1 MQQQNKVRVERKLV
15 LFLIH
20 TPFGISFFDKI
31 AKTRAA
37 RVYSEFSTYLMPLI
51 TALAIILFF
60 IGLTSMLSNS
70 AAREGVREIG
80 PQANLLIPGLN
91 PLLPWTYG
99 WIALVITIV
108 IHEAGHGIVARV
120 YNAKVESTGLVLFLI
135 FPIGA
140 FVNIQREELEKT
152 PLKHKSSI
160 LTAGP
165 LNNMILA
172 VASLITLYFVVSTLN
187 PLPGFDESPSVMV
200 GEVRPGSLAEQLGIS
215 QRSTIQ
221 SIDGQKITELS
232 HVGKILQSSKG
243 DSIEVI
249 WKDSRGN
256 INTKSGIN
264 ENGLLGVTIIGMG
277 SPSEALDNYKRAFLD
292 PRGYLLLLTPP
303 TLEGPFPA
311 PYSESLASKYESGV
325 FGSSFPA
332 ISNMLF
338 WLWFI
343 NFNVGIFNA
352 LPIGPFDG
360 GQLYGSLIE
369 NKLKSKGRR
378 INPSTVNSAITF
390 IFIVIVIMLIAGP
403 YLLR

>member
-1 MQQQNKVRVERKLV
+1 VERKFV

-20 TPFGISFFDKI
+20 TPFGLSFFDKI

-37 RVYSEFSTYLMPLI
+37 RIYSEFSTFLMPLI
-51 TALAIILFF
+51 TVLAIVLFF

-70 AAREGVREIG
+70 AAREGVRDIG

-99 WIALVITIV
+99 WIALVVTIV

-152 PLKHKSSI
+152 SLKHKCSI

-172 VASLITLYFVVSTLN
+172 AVSLIALYFVVSTLS
-187 PLPGFDESPSVMV
+187 PLPGLDESPRVLV
-200 GEVRPGSLAEQLGIS
+200 GEVRHGSLAEQLGIT
-215 QRSTIQ
+215 QRSIIQ
-221 SIDGQKITELS
+221 SIDGQEIKNLND
-232 HVGKILQSSKG
+232 VGEVLRASEG
-243 DSIEVI
+243 DEIEVI
-249 WKDSRGN
+249 WKDARGN
-256 INTKSGIN
+256 VVTESGRN
-264 ENGLLGVTIIGMG
+264 ENGLLGVTIIGIG
-277 SPSEALDNYKRAFLD
+277 SPSDALNNYKRAFLD

-303 TLEGPFPA
+303 TLQGPFPA
-311 PYSESLASKYESGV
+311 PYSDSMASKYESDSL
-325 FGSSFPA
+325 GSYFPV
-332 ISNMLF
+332 ISNLLF

-369 NKLKSKGRR
+369 NKLRSMGKKL
-378 INPSTVNSAITF
+378 NPSTVNSAITL
-390 IFIVIVIMLIAGP
+390 IFIAIVIMLIAGP

>member
-1 MQQQNKVRVERKLV
+1 VERKFV

-20 TPFGISFFDKI
+20 TPFGLNFFDRI
-31 AKTRAA
+31 ARTKAA

-51 TALAIILFF
+51 TVLAIALFF

-70 AAREGVREIG
+70 AAREGVRDIG

-99 WIALVITIV
+99 WIALVVTIV

-152 PLKHKSSI
+152 PLRRKCSI

-172 VASLITLYFVVSTLN
+172 VASLIALYFVVSSLS
-187 PLPGFDESPSVMV
+187 PLPGSDENSSVMV
-200 GEVRPGSLAEQLGIS
+200 GEVRSGSLAEELGIT
-215 QRSTIQ
+215 QGSTIQ
-221 SIDGQKITELS
+221 SIDGKEIISLS
-232 HVGKILQSSKG
+232 DVGQVLRSSEG
-243 DSIEVI
+243 ETINVI
-249 WKDSRGN
+249 WANAEGN
-256 INTKSGIN
+256 VFNKSGQN
-264 ENGLLGVTIIGMG
+264 VNGLLGVTINGTV
-277 SPSEALDNYKRAFLD
+277 SPSDALDSYKGAFHD
-292 PRGYLLLLTPP
+292 PRGYIRLLIPP
-303 TLEGPFPA
+303 TLEGIPV
-311 PYSESLASKYESGV
+311 PYSDSMAPKYESDL
-325 FGSSFPA
+325 FGPYFPV
-332 ISNMLF
+332 ISNLLF

-343 NFNVGIFNA
+343 NFNVGLFNA

-369 NKLKSKGRR
+369 NKLRSMGSKL
-378 INPSTVNSAITF
+378 NPSTVNSAITF
-390 IFIVIVIMLIAGP
+390 IFIIIVIMLIAGP

>member
-1 MQQQNKVRVERKLV
+1 VERKFV

-20 TPFGISFFDKI
+20 TPFGLNFFDRI
-31 AKTRAA
+31 ARTKAA

-51 TALAIILFF
+51 TVLAIALFF

-70 AAREGVREIG
+70 AAREGVRDIG

-99 WIALVITIV
+99 WIALVVTIV

-152 PLKHKSSI
+152 PLRRKCSI

-172 VASLITLYFVVSTLN
+172 VASLIALYFVVSSLS
-187 PLPGFDESPSVMV
+187 PLPGSDENPSVMV
-200 GEVRPGSLAEQLGIS
+200 GEVRSGSLAEELGIT
-215 QRSTIQ
+215 QGSTIQ
-221 SIDGQKITELS
+221 SIDGKEIVSLS
-232 HVGKILQSSKG
+232 DVGQVLRSSEG
-243 DSIEVI
+243 ETINVI
-249 WKDSRGN
+249 WTNAEGN
-256 INTKSGIN
+256 VFNKSGQN
-264 ENGLLGVTIIGMG
+264 VNGLLGVTINGTI
-277 SPSEALDNYKRAFLD
+277 SPSDALASYKGAFHD
-292 PRGYLLLLTPP
+292 PRGYIRLLIPP
-303 TLEGPFPA
+303 TLEGIPV
-311 PYSESLASKYESGV
+311 PYSDSMASKYESDL
-325 FGSSFPA
+325 FGPYFPV
-332 ISNMLF
+332 ISNLLF

-343 NFNVGIFNA
+343 NFNVGLFNA

-360 GQLYGSLIE
+360 GQLYGSIIE
-369 NKLKSKGRR
+369 NKLRSMGSKL
-378 INPSTVNSAITF
+378 NPSTVNSAITF
-390 IFIVIVIMLIAGP
+390 IFIIIVIMLIAGP

>member
-1 MQQQNKVRVERKLV
+1 MERKLV

-20 TPFGISFFDKI
+20 TPFGLSFFDKL

-37 RVYSEFSTYLMPLI
+37 QIYSEFSTFLMPLI
-51 TALAIILFF
+51 TVLAIVLFF

-70 AAREGVREIG
+70 AAREGVRDIG

-99 WIALVITIV
+99 WIALVVTIV

-135 FPIGA
+135 FPVGA

-152 PLKHKSSI
+152 SLRHKCSI

-172 VASLITLYFVVSTLN
+172 AVSLIALYFVVSTLS
-187 PLPGFDESPSVMV
+187 PLPGLDESPRVLV
-200 GEVRPGSLAEQLGIS
+200 GEVRHGSLAEQLGIT
-215 QRSTIQ
+215 QRSIIQ
-221 SIDGQKITELS
+221 SIDGQEIKHLTD
-232 HVGKILQSSKG
+232 VGKVLRASEG
-243 DSIEVI
+243 ADIEVI
-249 WKDSRGN
+249 WKDARGN
-256 INTKSGIN
+256 LLTESGRN
-264 ENGLLGVTIIGMG
+264 ENGLLGVTIIGIG
-277 SPSEALDNYKRAFLD
+277 SPSDALNNYKRAFLD

-303 TLEGPFPA
+303 TLQGPFPA
-311 PYSESLASKYESGV
+311 PYSDSMASKYESDL
-325 FGSSFPA
+325 FGSFFPV
-332 ISNMLF
+332 ISNLLF

-369 NKLKSKGRR
+369 NKLRSMGKKL
-378 INPSTVNSAITF
+378 NPSTVNSAITL
-390 IFIVIVIMLIAGP
+390 IFVAIVIMLIAGP

>member
-1 MQQQNKVRVERKLV
+1 VQQQNKVRVERKLV

-37 RVYSEFSTYLMPLI
+37 RIYSKFSTYLMPLI
-51 TALAIILFF
+51 TALAVFLFVVAA
-60 IGLTSMLSNS
+60 ISMFSNS

-99 WIALVITIV
+99 WIALVVTIV

-152 PLKHKSSI
+152 PLKHKCSI

-172 VASLITLYFVVSTLN
+172 AASLIALYYVMSTLS
-187 PLPGFDESPSVMV
+187 PLPGFDEEPSVIV
-200 GEVRPGSLAEQLGIS
+200 ADVRPGSLAEQIGITQGS
-215 QRSTIQ
+215 KIQ
-221 SIDGQKITELS
+221 SIDGQKIENLNDVGEVLRSTE
-232 HVGKILQSSKG
+232 GKK
-243 DSIEVI
+243 IEVI
-249 WKDSRGN
+249 WEDDNGDVFAKPGQ
-256 INTKSGIN
+256 N
-264 ENGLLGVTIIGMG
+264 ENSLLGVSIRMET
-277 SPSEALDNYKRAFLD
+277 SPSAVLEGYKGAFLD
-292 PRGYLLLLTPP
+292 PRVYLSLLTPP
-303 TLEGPFPA
+303 TLNIIPV
-311 PYSESLASKYESGV
+311 PYSDTMASKYESEI
-325 FGSSFPA
+325 FGSYFPV

-360 GQLYGSLIE
+360 GQLYASLIE
-369 NKLKSKGRR
+369 NKLKSTRR
-378 INPSTVNSAITF
+378 QINAAAVSNTITF
-390 IFIVIVIMLIAGP
+390 IFIAIVLLLIAGP

>member
-1 MQQQNKVRVERKLV
+1 MERKFV

-20 TPFGISFFDKI
+20 TPFGLNFFDRI
-31 AKTRAA
+31 ARTKAA

-51 TALAIILFF
+51 TVLAIALFF

-70 AAREGVREIG
+70 AAREGVRDIG

-99 WIALVITIV
+99 WIALVVTIV

-120 YNAKVESTGLVLFLI
+120 YDAKVESTGLVLFLI

-152 PLKHKSSI
+152 PLRRKCSI

-172 VASLITLYFVVSTLN
+172 VASLIALYFVVSSLS
-187 PLPGFDESPSVMV
+187 PLPGSDENSSVMV
-200 GEVRPGSLAEQLGIS
+200 GEVRSGSLAEELGIT
-215 QRSTIQ
+215 QGSTIQ
-221 SIDGQKITELS
+221 SIDGKEIISLS
-232 HVGKILQSSKG
+232 DVGQVLRSSEG
-243 DSIEVI
+243 ETINVI
-249 WKDSRGN
+249 WTNAEGN
-256 INTKSGIN
+256 VFNKSGQN
-264 ENGLLGVTIIGMG
+264 VNGLLGVTINGTI
-277 SPSEALDNYKRAFLD
+277 SPSDALDSYKGAFHD
-292 PRGYLLLLTPP
+292 PRGYIRLLIPP
-303 TLEGPFPA
+303 TLEGIPV
-311 PYSESLASKYESGV
+311 PYSDSMAPKYESDL
-325 FGSSFPA
+325 FGPYFPV
-332 ISNMLF
+332 ISNLLF

-343 NFNVGIFNA
+343 NFNVGLFNA

-369 NKLKSKGRR
+369 NKLRSMGSKL
-378 INPSTVNSAITF
+378 NPSTVNSAISFVF
-390 IFIVIVIMLIAGP
+390 IIIVIMLIAGP

>member
-1 MQQQNKVRVERKLV
+1 LQQSKVRVERKFV

-20 TPFGISFFDKI
+20 TPFGLNFFDKI
-31 AKTRAA
+31 ARTKAA
-37 RVYSEFSTYLMPLI
+37 RIYSEFSTYLMPLI
-51 TALAIILFF
+51 TVLAIALFF
-60 IGLTSMLSNS
+60 IALTSMLSNP
-70 AAREGVREIG
+70 AAREGVRDIG

-99 WIALVITIV
+99 WIALVVTIV

-152 PLKHKSSI
+152 PLRRKCSI

-172 VASLITLYFVVSTLN
+172 VASLIALFFVVSNLS
-187 PLPGFDESPSVMV
+187 PLPGLDETSSVMV
-200 GEVRPGSLAEQLGIS
+200 GEVRSGSLAEQMGIT

-221 SIDGQKITELS
+221 SIDGKEIISLND
-232 HVGKILQSSKG
+232 VGEVLRSSKG
-243 DSIEVI
+243 ETIDVI
-249 WKDSRGN
+249 WKDDKGN
-256 INTKSGIN
+256 VFTKSGRN
-264 ENGLLGVTIIGMG
+264 ENGLLGVSINGTI
-277 SPSEALDNYKRAFLD
+277 SPSDALDNYKGAFLD
-292 PRGYLLLLTPP
+292 PRGYIQLLIPP
-303 TLEGPFPA
+303 TLEGIPV
-311 PYSESLASKYESGV
+311 PYSDSMASKYESEL
-325 FGSSFPA
+325 FGPYFPV
-332 ISNMLF
+332 ISNLLF

-343 NFNVGIFNA
+343 NFNVGLFNA

-369 NKLKSKGRR
+369 NKLKSMGSKL
-378 INPSTVNSAITF
+378 NPSTVNSAITF
-390 IFIVIVIMLIAGP
+390 IFIVIVFMLIAGP
-403 YLLR
+403 YLL

>member
-1 MQQQNKVRVERKLV
+1 MERKLV

-20 TPFGISFFDKI
+20 TPYGISFFDKI

-37 RVYSEFSTYLMPLI
+37 RIYSEFSTYLMPLI
-51 TALAIILFF
+51 TALAVFLFVVAA
-60 IGLTSMLSNS
+60 IGMFSNS
-70 AAREGVREIG
+70 AAREGVRDIG

-99 WIALVITIV
+99 WIALVVTIV

-152 PLKHKSSI
+152 PLKHKCSI

-172 VASLITLYFVVSTLN
+172 AASLIALYYVMSTLS
-187 PLPGFDESPSVMV
+187 PLPGFDEEPSVV
-200 GEVRPGSLAEQLGIS
+200 VADIRPGSLAEQLGITQGS
-215 QRSTIQ
+215 KIQ
-221 SIDGQKITELS
+221 SIDGQKIENLND
-232 HVGKILQSSKG
+232 VGKVLRSTEGK
-243 DSIEVI
+243 DIEVI
-249 WKDSRGN
+249 WEDDKGDVFA
-256 INTKSGIN
+256 KSGQN
-264 ENGLLGVTIIGMG
+264 ENSLLGVSIRMEA
-277 SPSEALDNYKRAFLD
+277 SPSVVLEGYKGAFLD
-292 PRGYLLLLTPP
+292 PRGYLSLLIPP
-303 TLEGPFPA
+303 TLAPV
-311 PYSESLASKYESGV
+311 PYSDTMASKYESNI
-325 FGSSFPA
+325 FGSYFPV

-360 GQLYGSLIE
+360 GQLYASLIE
-369 NKLKSKGRR
+369 NKLKSRKQ
-378 INPSTVNSAITF
+378 INAAAVSNTITF
-390 IFIVIVIMLIAGP
+390 IFIAMVLLLIAGP

>member
-1 MQQQNKVRVERKLV
+1 MERKLV

-20 TPFGISFFDKI
+20 TPFGLSFFDKI

-37 RVYSEFSTYLMPLI
+37 RIYSEFSTFLMPLI
-51 TALAIILFF
+51 TGLAIVLFF
-60 IGLTSMLSNS
+60 IGLTGMLSSS
-70 AAREGVREIG
+70 AAREGVRDIG

-99 WIALVITIV
+99 WIALVVTIV

-152 PLKHKSSI
+152 PLRHKCSI

-172 VASLITLYFVVSTLN
+172 AVSLIALYFVVSTLS
-187 PLPGFDESPSVMV
+187 PLAGLDESPRVLV
-200 GEVRPGSLAEQLGIS
+200 GEVRPGSLAEQLGIT
-215 QRSTIQ
+215 QRSIIK
-221 SIDGQKITELS
+221 SIDGQEIKNLND
-232 HVGKILQSSKG
+232 VGEVLRASEGEDIK
-243 DSIEVI
+243 VI
-249 WKDSRGN
+249 WKDARGN
-256 INTKSGIN
+256 NLTKSGRN
-264 ENGLLGVTIIGMG
+264 ENGLLGVTIMGMG
-277 SPSEALDNYKRAFLD
+277 SPSDALNNYKRAFLD

-311 PYSESLASKYESGV
+311 PYSDSMASKYESDL
-325 FGSSFPA
+325 FGSYFPV
-332 ISNMLF
+332 ISNLLF

-369 NKLKSKGRR
+369 KKLRLMGKKL
-378 INPSTVNSAITF
+378 NPSTVNSAITF
-390 IFIVIVIMLIAGP
+390 IFIAIVIMLIAGP

>member
-1 MQQQNKVRVERKLV
+1 MERKFV

-20 TPFGISFFDKI
+20 TPFGLNFFDRI
-31 AKTRAA
+31 ARTKAA

-51 TALAIILFF
+51 TVLAIALFF

-70 AAREGVREIG
+70 AAREGVRDIG

-99 WIALVITIV
+99 WIALVVTIV

-152 PLKHKSSI
+152 PLRRKCSI

-172 VASLITLYFVVSTLN
+172 VASLIALYFVVSSLS
-187 PLPGFDESPSVMV
+187 PLPGSDENSSVMV
-200 GEVRPGSLAEQLGIS
+200 GEVRSGSLAEELGIT
-215 QRSTIQ
+215 QGSTIQ
-221 SIDGQKITELS
+221 SIDGKEIISLS
-232 HVGKILQSSKG
+232 DVGQVLRSSEG
-243 DSIEVI
+243 ETINVI
-249 WKDSRGN
+249 WTNAEGN
-256 INTKSGIN
+256 VFNKSGQN
-264 ENGLLGVTIIGMG
+264 VNGLLGVTINGTV
-277 SPSEALDNYKRAFLD
+277 SPSDALDSYKGAFHD
-292 PRGYLLLLTPP
+292 PRGYIRLLIPP
-303 TLEGPFPA
+303 TLEGIPV
-311 PYSESLASKYESGV
+311 PYSDSMAPKYESDL
-325 FGSSFPA
+325 FGPYFPV
-332 ISNMLF
+332 ISNLLF

-343 NFNVGIFNA
+343 NFNVGLFNA

-369 NKLKSKGRR
+369 NKLRSMGSKL
-378 INPSTVNSAITF
+378 NPSTVNSAITF
-390 IFIVIVIMLIAGP
+390 IFIIIVIMLIAGP

>member
-1 MQQQNKVRVERKLV
+1 MERKFV

-20 TPFGISFFDKI
+20 TPFGLSFFDKI

-37 RVYSEFSTYLMPLI
+37 RIYSEFSTFLMPLI
-51 TALAIILFF
+51 TVLAIVLFF

-70 AAREGVREIG
+70 AAREGVRDIG

-152 PLKHKSSI
+152 SLRHKCSI

-172 VASLITLYFVVSTLN
+172 AASLIALYFVVSTLN
-187 PLPGFDESPSVMV
+187 PLPGLDESPRVLV
-200 GEVRPGSLAEQLGIS
+200 GEVRHGSLAEQLGIT
-215 QRSTIQ
+215 QRSIIQ
-221 SIDGQKITELS
+221 SIDGQEIKKLND
-232 HVGKILQSSKG
+232 VGEVLRASEG
-243 DSIEVI
+243 DDIEVI
-249 WKDSRGN
+249 WKDARGN
-256 INTKSGIN
+256 VLTESGRN

-277 SPSEALDNYKRAFLD
+277 SPSDALNNYKRAFLD

-303 TLEGPFPA
+303 TLQGPFPA
-311 PYSESLASKYESGV
+311 PYSDSMASKYGSNL
-325 FGSSFPA
+325 FGSYFPV
-332 ISNMLF
+332 ISNLLF

-369 NKLKSKGRR
+369 NKLRSMGKKL
-378 INPSTVNSAITF
+378 NPSTVNSAITL
-390 IFIVIVIMLIAGP
+390 IFIAIVIMLIAGP

>member
-1 MQQQNKVRVERKLV
+1 MERKLV

-20 TPFGISFFDKI
+20 TPYGISFFDKI

-37 RVYSEFSTYLMPLI
+37 RIYSKSSTYLMPLI
-51 TALAIILFF
+51 TALAVFLFVVAA
-60 IGLTSMLSNS
+60 IGMFSNS
-70 AAREGVREIG
+70 AAREGVRDIG

-99 WIALVITIV
+99 WIALVVTIV

-152 PLKHKSSI
+152 PLKHKCSI

-172 VASLITLYFVVSTLN
+172 AASLIALYYVMSTLS
-187 PLPGFDESPSVMV
+187 PLPGFDEEPSVIV
-200 GEVRPGSLAEQLGIS
+200 ADIRPGSLAEQLGITQGS
-215 QRSTIQ
+215 KIQ
-221 SIDGQKITELS
+221 SIDGQKIENLNDVGEVLRSTE
-232 HVGKILQSSKG
+232 GK
-243 DSIEVI
+243 DIEVI
-249 WKDSRGN
+249 WEDDKGD
-256 INTKSGIN
+256 ILAKSGQN
-264 ENGLLGVTIIGMG
+264 ENSLLGVSIRMEA
-277 SPSEALDNYKRAFLD
+277 SPSDVLEGYKRAFLD
-292 PRGYLLLLTPP
+292 PRVYLFLLTPP
-303 TLEGPFPA
+303 TLDGPIPV
-311 PYSESLASKYESGV
+311 PYSDTMASKYESNI
-325 FGSSFPA
+325 FGSYFPV

-360 GQLYGSLIE
+360 GQLYASLIE
-369 NKLKSKGRR
+369 NKLKSRKQ
-378 INPSTVNSAITF
+378 INAAAVSNTITF
-390 IFIVIVIMLIAGP
+390 IFIAIVLLLIAGP

>member
-1 MQQQNKVRVERKLV
+1 MERKFV

-20 TPFGISFFDKI
+20 TPFGLNFFDRI
-31 AKTRAA
+31 ARTKAA

-51 TALAIILFF
+51 TVLAIALFF

-70 AAREGVREIG
+70 AAREGVRDIG

-99 WIALVITIV
+99 WIALVVTIV

-152 PLKHKSSI
+152 PLRRKCSI

-172 VASLITLYFVVSTLN
+172 VASLIALYFVVSSLS
-187 PLPGFDESPSVMV
+187 PLPGSDENPSVMV
-200 GEVRPGSLAEQLGIS
+200 GEVRSGSLAEELGIT
-215 QRSTIQ
+215 QGSTIQ
-221 SIDGQKITELS
+221 SIDGKEIVSLS
-232 HVGKILQSSKG
+232 DVGQVLRSSEG
-243 DSIEVI
+243 ETINVI
-249 WKDSRGN
+249 WTNVEGN
-256 INTKSGIN
+256 VFNKSGQN
-264 ENGLLGVTIIGMG
+264 VNGLLGVTINGTI
-277 SPSEALDNYKRAFLD
+277 SPSDALDSYKGAFHD
-292 PRGYLLLLTPP
+292 PRGYIRLLIPP
-303 TLEGPFPA
+303 TLEGIPV
-311 PYSESLASKYESGV
+311 PYSDSMAPKYESDL
-325 FGSSFPA
+325 FGPYFPV
-332 ISNMLF
+332 ISNLLF

-343 NFNVGIFNA
+343 NFNVGLFNA

-369 NKLKSKGRR
+369 NKLRSMGSKL
-378 INPSTVNSAITF
+378 NPSTVNSAITF
-390 IFIVIVIMLIAGP
+390 IFIIIVIMLIAGP

>member
-1 MQQQNKVRVERKLV
+1 VERKFV

-20 TPFGISFFDKI
+20 TPFGLSFFDKI

-37 RVYSEFSTYLMPLI
+37 RIYSEFSTFLMPLI
-51 TALAIILFF
+51 TVLAIVLFF

-70 AAREGVREIG
+70 AAREGVRDIG

-99 WIALVITIV
+99 WIALVVTIV

-152 PLKHKSSI
+152 SLRHKCSI

-172 VASLITLYFVVSTLN
+172 AVSLIALYFVVSTLS
-187 PLPGFDESPSVMV
+187 PLPGLDESPRVLV
-200 GEVRPGSLAEQLGIS
+200 GEVRHGSLAEQLGIT
-215 QRSTIQ
+215 QRSIIQ
-221 SIDGQKITELS
+221 SIDGQEIKNLND
-232 HVGKILQSSKG
+232 VGEVLRASEG
-243 DSIEVI
+243 DDIEVI
-249 WKDSRGN
+249 WKDARGN
-256 INTKSGIN
+256 VLTESGRN
-264 ENGLLGVTIIGMG
+264 ENGLLGVTIIGIG
-277 SPSEALDNYKRAFLD
+277 FPSDALNNYKRAFLD

-303 TLEGPFPA
+303 TLQGPFPA
-311 PYSESLASKYESGV
+311 PYSDSMASKYESDL
-325 FGSSFPA
+325 FGSYFPV
-332 ISNMLF
+332 ISNLLF

-369 NKLKSKGRR
+369 NKLRSMGKKL
-378 INPSTVNSAITF
+378 NPSTVNSAITL
-390 IFIVIVIMLIAGP
+390 IFIAIVIMLIAGP

>member
-1 MQQQNKVRVERKLV
+1 VERKFV

-20 TPFGISFFDKI
+20 TPFGLSFFDKI

-37 RVYSEFSTYLMPLI
+37 RIYSEFSTFLMPLI
-51 TALAIILFF
+51 TALAIVLFF
-60 IGLTSMLSNS
+60 IGLSSMISNS
-70 AAREGVREIG
+70 AAREGVRDIG

-99 WIALVITIV
+99 WIALIVTII

-120 YNAKVESTGLVLFLI
+120 YNAHVESTGLVLFLI

-152 PLKHKSSI
+152 SLRHKCSI

-172 VASLITLYFVVSTLN
+172 AASLIALYFVVSTLT

-200 GEVRPGSLAEQLGIS
+200 GEVRSGSLAEQLGIT
-215 QRSTIQ
+215 QRSIIQ
-221 SIDGQKITELS
+221 SIDGQEIMNLND
-232 HVGKILQSSKG
+232 VGETLRSSEGK
-243 DSIEVI
+243 DIQII
-249 WKDSRGN
+249 WKDGKGN
-256 INTKSGIN
+256 VLTKYGRN
-264 ENGLLGVTIIGMG
+264 EDGLLGVTIIVVG
-277 SPSEALDNYKRAFLD
+277 SPSDALDNYKRAFLD
-292 PRGYLLLLTPP
+292 PRYYISLLTPP
-303 TLEGPFPA
+303 TLAPV
-311 PYSESLASKYESGV
+311 PYSDTMAPKYESAL
-325 FGSSFPA
+325 FGSYFPV

-369 NKLKSKGRR
+369 NKLKSTRR
-378 INPSTVNSAITF
+378 KINPAAVNMAITL
-390 IFIVIVIMLIAGP
+390 IFIAVVLMLIAGP
-403 YLLR
+403 YLETLIT

>member
-1 MQQQNKVRVERKLV
+1 VERKFV

-20 TPFGISFFDKI
+20 TPFGLNFFDRI
-31 AKTRAA
+31 ARTKAA

-51 TALAIILFF
+51 TVLAIALFF

-70 AAREGVREIG
+70 AAREGVRDIG

-99 WIALVITIV
+99 WIALVVTIV

-152 PLKHKSSI
+152 PLRRKCSI

-172 VASLITLYFVVSTLN
+172 VASLIALYFVVSSLS
-187 PLPGFDESPSVMV
+187 PLPGSDENSSVMV
-200 GEVRPGSLAEQLGIS
+200 GDVRSGSLAEELGIT
-215 QRSTIQ
+215 QGSTIQ
-221 SIDGQKITELS
+221 SIDGKEIISLS
-232 HVGKILQSSKG
+232 DVGQVLRSSEG
-243 DSIEVI
+243 ETINVVWTNAE
-249 WKDSRGN
+249 GN
-256 INTKSGIN
+256 VFNKSGQN
-264 ENGLLGVTIIGMG
+264 VNGLLGVTINGTI
-277 SPSEALDNYKRAFLD
+277 SPSDALDSYKGAFHD
-292 PRGYLLLLTPP
+292 PRGYIRLLIPP
-303 TLEGPFPA
+303 TLEGIPV
-311 PYSESLASKYESGV
+311 PYSDSMAPKYESDL
-325 FGSSFPA
+325 FGPYFPV
-332 ISNMLF
+332 ISNLLF

-343 NFNVGIFNA
+343 NFNVGLFNA

-369 NKLKSKGRR
+369 NKLRSMGSKL
-378 INPSTVNSAITF
+378 NPSTVNSAITY
-390 IFIVIVIMLIAGP
+390 IFVIIVVMLIAGP

>member
-1 MQQQNKVRVERKLV
+1 LQEQGKVRVERKFV

-20 TPFGISFFDKI
+20 TPFGLNFFDRI
-31 AKTRAA
+31 ARTKAA

-51 TALAIILFF
+51 TVLAIALFF

-70 AAREGVREIG
+70 AAREGVRDIG

-99 WIALVITIV
+99 WIALVVTIV

-152 PLKHKSSI
+152 PLRRKCSI

-172 VASLITLYFVVSTLN
+172 VASLIALYFVVSSLS
-187 PLPGFDESPSVMV
+187 PLPGSDENSSVMV
-200 GEVRPGSLAEQLGIS
+200 GEVRSGSLAEKLGIT
-215 QRSTIQ
+215 QGSTIQ
-221 SIDGQKITELS
+221 SIDGKEIISLS
-232 HVGKILQSSKG
+232 DVGQVLRSSEG
-243 DSIEVI
+243 ETINVI
-249 WKDSRGN
+249 WTNAEGN
-256 INTKSGIN
+256 VFNKSGQN
-264 ENGLLGVTIIGMG
+264 VNGLLGVTINGTI
-277 SPSEALDNYKRAFLD
+277 SPSDALDSYKGAFLD
-292 PRGYLLLLTPP
+292 PRGYIRLLIPP
-303 TLEGPFPA
+303 TLEGIPV
-311 PYSESLASKYESGV
+311 PYSDSMAPKYESDL
-325 FGSSFPA
+325 FGPYFPV
-332 ISNMLF
+332 ISNLLF

-343 NFNVGIFNA
+343 NFNVGLFNA

-369 NKLKSKGRR
+369 NKLRSMGSKL
-378 INPSTVNSAITF
+378 NPSTVNSAITF
-390 IFIVIVIMLIAGP
+390 IFIIIVIMLIAGP

>member
-1 MQQQNKVRVERKLV
+1 
-15 LFLIH
+15 
-20 TPFGISFFDKI
+20 
-31 AKTRAA
+31 
-37 RVYSEFSTYLMPLI
+37 MPLI
-51 TALAIILFF
+51 TALAIVLFF

-70 AAREGVREIG
+70 AAREGVRDIG

-99 WIALVITIV
+99 WIALVVTIV

-152 PLKHKSSI
+152 SLKHKCSI

-172 VASLITLYFVVSTLN
+172 AVSLIALYFVVSTLS
-187 PLPGFDESPSVMV
+187 PLPGLDESPRVLV
-200 GEVRPGSLAEQLGIS
+200 GEVRHGSLAEQLGIT
-215 QRSTIQ
+215 QRSIIQ
-221 SIDGQKITELS
+221 SIDGQEIKNLND
-232 HVGKILQSSKG
+232 VGEVLRASEG
-243 DSIEVI
+243 DEIEVI
-249 WKDSRGN
+249 WKDARGN
-256 INTKSGIN
+256 VLTESGRN
-264 ENGLLGVTIIGMG
+264 ENGLLGVTIIGIG
-277 SPSEALDNYKRAFLD
+277 SPSDALNNYKRAFLD

-303 TLEGPFPA
+303 TLQGPFPA
-311 PYSESLASKYESGV
+311 PYSDSMASKYESDSL
-325 FGSSFPA
+325 GSYFPV
-332 ISNMLF
+332 ISNLLF

-369 NKLKSKGRR
+369 NKLRSMGKKL
-378 INPSTVNSAITF
+378 NPSTVNSAITL
-390 IFIVIVIMLIAGP
+390 IFIAIVIMLIAGP

>member
-1 MQQQNKVRVERKLV
+1 VERKLV

-20 TPFGISFFDKI
+20 TPFGLSFFDKL

-37 RVYSEFSTYLMPLI
+37 QIYSEFSTFLMPLI
-51 TALAIILFF
+51 TVLAIVLFF

-70 AAREGVREIG
+70 AAREGVRDIG

-99 WIALVITIV
+99 WIALVVTIV

-135 FPIGA
+135 FPVGA

-152 PLKHKSSI
+152 SLRHKCSI

-172 VASLITLYFVVSTLN
+172 AVSLIALYFVVSTLS
-187 PLPGFDESPSVMV
+187 PLPGLDESPRVIV
-200 GEVRPGSLAEQLGIS
+200 GEVRHGSLAEQLGIT
-215 QRSTIQ
+215 QRSIIQ
-221 SIDGQKITELS
+221 SIDGQEIKHLTD
-232 HVGKILQSSKG
+232 VGKVLRASEG
-243 DSIEVI
+243 ADIEVI
-249 WKDSRGN
+249 WKDARGN
-256 INTKSGIN
+256 LLTESGRN
-264 ENGLLGVTIIGMG
+264 ENGLLGVTIIGIG
-277 SPSEALDNYKRAFLD
+277 SPSDALNNYKRAFLD

-303 TLEGPFPA
+303 TLQGPFPA
-311 PYSESLASKYESGV
+311 PYSDSMASKYESDL
-325 FGSSFPA
+325 FGSFFPV
-332 ISNMLF
+332 ISNLLF

-369 NKLKSKGRR
+369 NKLRSMGKKL
-378 INPSTVNSAITF
+378 NPSTVNSAITL
-390 IFIVIVIMLIAGP
+390 IFVAIVIMLIAGP

>member
-1 MQQQNKVRVERKLV
+1 MERKLV

-20 TPFGISFFDKI
+20 TPYGISFFDKI
-31 AKTRAA
+31 AKTSAA
-37 RVYSEFSTYLMPLI
+37 RIYSKFSTYFMPLI
-51 TALAIILFF
+51 TALAVFLFVVAA
-60 IGLTSMLSNS
+60 IGMFSNS
-70 AAREGVREIG
+70 AAREGVRDIG

-99 WIALVITIV
+99 WIALVVTIV

-152 PLKHKSSI
+152 PLKHKCSI

-172 VASLITLYFVVSTLN
+172 AASLIALYYVMSTLS
-187 PLPGFDESPSVMV
+187 PLPGFDEEPSVIV
-200 GEVRPGSLAEQLGIS
+200 ADIRPGSLAEQLGITQGS
-215 QRSTIQ
+215 KIQ
-221 SIDGQKITELS
+221 SIDGQKIENLNDVGEVLRSTE
-232 HVGKILQSSKG
+232 GK
-243 DSIEVI
+243 DIEVI
-249 WKDSRGN
+249 WEDDKGDVFA
-256 INTKSGIN
+256 KSGQN
-264 ENGLLGVTIIGMG
+264 ENSLLGVSIRMEA
-277 SPSEALDNYKRAFLD
+277 SPSVVLEGYKGAFLD
-292 PRGYLLLLTPP
+292 PRGYLSLLIPP
-303 TLEGPFPA
+303 TLAPV
-311 PYSESLASKYESGV
+311 PYSDTMASKYESDI
-325 FGSSFPA
+325 FGSYFPV

-360 GQLYGSLIE
+360 GQLYASLIE
-369 NKLKSKGRR
+369 NKLKSRKQ
-378 INPSTVNSAITF
+378 INAAAVSNTITF
-390 IFIVIVIMLIAGP
+390 IFIAMVLLLIAGP

>member
-1 MQQQNKVRVERKLV
+1 VERKFV

-20 TPFGISFFDKI
+20 TPFGLSFFDKI
-31 AKTRAA
+31 AQTRAA
-37 RVYSEFSTYLMPLI
+37 RIYSEFSTFLMPLI
-51 TALAIILFF
+51 TVLAIVLFF

-70 AAREGVREIG
+70 AAREGVRDIG

-152 PLKHKSSI
+152 SLRHKCSI

-172 VASLITLYFVVSTLN
+172 AASLIALYFVVSTLN
-187 PLPGFDESPSVMV
+187 PLPGLDESPRVLV
-200 GEVRPGSLAEQLGIS
+200 GEVRHGSLAEQLGIT
-215 QRSTIQ
+215 QRSIIQ
-221 SIDGQKITELS
+221 SIDGQEIKKLND
-232 HVGKILQSSKG
+232 VGEVLRASEG
-243 DSIEVI
+243 DDIEVI
-249 WKDSRGN
+249 WKDARGN
-256 INTKSGIN
+256 VLTETGRN

-277 SPSEALDNYKRAFLD
+277 SPSDALNNYKRAFLD

-303 TLEGPFPA
+303 TLQGPFPA
-311 PYSESLASKYESGV
+311 PYSDSMASKYGSNL
-325 FGSSFPA
+325 FGSYFPV
-332 ISNMLF
+332 ISNLLF

-369 NKLKSKGRR
+369 NKLRSMGKKL
-378 INPSTVNSAITF
+378 NPSTVNSAITLIF
-390 IFIVIVIMLIAGP
+390 IAIVIVLIAGP

>member
-1 MQQQNKVRVERKLV
+1 VERKFV

-20 TPFGISFFDKI
+20 TPFGLSFFDKI

-37 RVYSEFSTYLMPLI
+37 RIYSEFSTFLMPLI
-51 TALAIILFF
+51 TVLAIVLFF

-70 AAREGVREIG
+70 AAREGVRDIG

-152 PLKHKSSI
+152 SLRHKCSI

-172 VASLITLYFVVSTLN
+172 AASLIALYFVVSTLN
-187 PLPGFDESPSVMV
+187 PLPGLDESPRVLV
-200 GEVRPGSLAEQLGIS
+200 GEVRHGSLAEQLGIT
-215 QRSTIQ
+215 QRSIIQ
-221 SIDGQKITELS
+221 SIDGQEIKKLND
-232 HVGKILQSSKG
+232 VGEVLRASEG
-243 DSIEVI
+243 DDIEVI
-249 WKDSRGN
+249 WKDARGN
-256 INTKSGIN
+256 VLAESGRN

-277 SPSEALDNYKRAFLD
+277 SPSDTLNNYKRAFLD

-303 TLEGPFPA
+303 TLQGPFPA
-311 PYSESLASKYESGV
+311 PYSDSMASKYGSNL
-325 FGSSFPA
+325 FGSYFPV
-332 ISNMLF
+332 ISNLLF

-369 NKLKSKGRR
+369 NKLRSMGKKL
-378 INPSTVNSAITF
+378 NPSTVNSAITLIF
-390 IFIVIVIMLIAGP
+390 IAIVIVLIAGP

>member
-1 MQQQNKVRVERKLV
+1 MERKFV

-20 TPFGISFFDKI
+20 TPFGLNFFDRI
-31 AKTRAA
+31 ARTKAA

-51 TALAIILFF
+51 TVLAIALFF

-70 AAREGVREIG
+70 AAREGVRDIG

-99 WIALVITIV
+99 WIALVVTIV

-152 PLKHKSSI
+152 PLRRKCSI

-172 VASLITLYFVVSTLN
+172 VASLIALYFVVSSLS
-187 PLPGFDESPSVMV
+187 PLPGSDENSSVMV
-200 GEVRPGSLAEQLGIS
+200 GEVRSGSLAEELGIT
-215 QRSTIQ
+215 QGSTIQ
-221 SIDGQKITELS
+221 SIDGKEIISLS
-232 HVGKILQSSKG
+232 DVGQVLRSSEG
-243 DSIEVI
+243 ETINVI
-249 WKDSRGN
+249 WTNAEGN
-256 INTKSGIN
+256 VFNKSGQN
-264 ENGLLGVTIIGMG
+264 MNGLLGVTINGTI
-277 SPSEALDNYKRAFLD
+277 SPSDALDSYKGAFHD
-292 PRGYLLLLTPP
+292 PRGYIRLLIPP
-303 TLEGPFPA
+303 TLEGIPV
-311 PYSESLASKYESGV
+311 PYSDSMAPKYESDL
-325 FGSSFPA
+325 FGPYFPV
-332 ISNMLF
+332 ISNLLF

-343 NFNVGIFNA
+343 NFNVGLFNA

-369 NKLKSKGRR
+369 NKLRSMGSKL
-378 INPSTVNSAITF
+378 NPSTVNSAITF
-390 IFIVIVIMLIAGP
+390 IFIIIVIMLIAGP

>member
-1 MQQQNKVRVERKLV
+1 MERKFV

-20 TPFGISFFDKI
+20 TPFGLSFFDKI

-37 RVYSEFSTYLMPLI
+37 RIYSEFSTFLMPLI
-51 TALAIILFF
+51 TVLAIVLFF

-70 AAREGVREIG
+70 AAREGVRDIG

-99 WIALVITIV
+99 WIALVVTIV

-135 FPIGA
+135 FPVGA

-152 PLKHKSSI
+152 SLRHKCSI

-172 VASLITLYFVVSTLN
+172 AVSLIALYFVVFTLS
-187 PLPGFDESPSVMV
+187 PLPGLDESPRVLV
-200 GEVRPGSLAEQLGIS
+200 GEVRHGSLAERLGIT
-215 QRSTIQ
+215 QRSIIQ
-221 SIDGQKITELS
+221 SIDGQEIKNLTD
-232 HVGKILQSSKG
+232 VGKVLRASEG
-243 DSIEVI
+243 DDIEVI
-249 WKDSRGN
+249 WKDARGN
-256 INTKSGIN
+256 LLAESGRN
-264 ENGLLGVTIIGMG
+264 ENGLLGVTIIGIG
-277 SPSEALDNYKRAFLD
+277 SPSDALNNYKRAFLD

-303 TLEGPFPA
+303 TLQGPFPA
-311 PYSESLASKYESGV
+311 PYSDSMASKYESDL
-325 FGSSFPA
+325 FGSYFPV
-332 ISNMLF
+332 ISNLLF

-369 NKLKSKGRR
+369 NKLRSMGKKL
-378 INPSTVNSAITF
+378 NPSTVNSAITL
-390 IFIVIVIMLIAGP
+390 IFVAIVIMLIAGP

>member
-1 MQQQNKVRVERKLV
+1 MQEQSKVRVERKFV

-20 TPFGISFFDKI
+20 TPFGLNFFDRI
-31 AKTRAA
+31 ARTKAA

-51 TALAIILFF
+51 TVLAIALFF

-70 AAREGVREIG
+70 AAREGVRDIG

-99 WIALVITIV
+99 WIALVVTIV

-152 PLKHKSSI
+152 PLRRKCSI

-172 VASLITLYFVVSTLN
+172 VASLIALYFVVSSLS
-187 PLPGFDESPSVMV
+187 PLPGSDENPSVMV
-200 GEVRPGSLAEQLGIS
+200 GEVRSGSLAEELGIT
-215 QRSTIQ
+215 QGSTIQ
-221 SIDGQKITELS
+221 SIDGKEIVSLS
-232 HVGKILQSSKG
+232 DVGQVLRSSEG
-243 DSIEVI
+243 ETINVI
-249 WKDSRGN
+249 WTNVEGN
-256 INTKSGIN
+256 VFNKSGQN
-264 ENGLLGVTIIGMG
+264 VNGLLGVTINGTI
-277 SPSEALDNYKRAFLD
+277 SPSDALDSYKGAFLD
-292 PRGYLLLLTPP
+292 PRGYIRLLIPP
-303 TLEGPFPA
+303 TLEGIPV
-311 PYSESLASKYESGV
+311 PYSDSMAPKYESDL
-325 FGSSFPA
+325 FGPYFPV
-332 ISNMLF
+332 ISNLLF

-343 NFNVGIFNA
+343 NFNVGLFNA

-369 NKLKSKGRR
+369 NKLRSMGSKL
-378 INPSTVNSAITF
+378 NPSTVNSAITF
-390 IFIVIVIMLIAGP
+390 IFIIIVIMLIAGP

>member
-1 MQQQNKVRVERKLV
+1 VERKFV

-20 TPFGISFFDKI
+20 TPFGLNFFDRI
-31 AKTRAA
+31 ARTKAA

-51 TALAIILFF
+51 TVLAIALFF

-70 AAREGVREIG
+70 AAREGVRDIG

-99 WIALVITIV
+99 WVALVVTIV

-152 PLKHKSSI
+152 PLRRKCSI

-172 VASLITLYFVVSTLN
+172 VASLIALYFVVSSLS
-187 PLPGFDESPSVMV
+187 PLPGSDENSSVMV
-200 GEVRPGSLAEQLGIS
+200 GEVRSGSLAEELGIT
-215 QRSTIQ
+215 QGSTIQ
-221 SIDGQKITELS
+221 SIDGKEIISLS
-232 HVGKILQSSKG
+232 DVGQVLRSSEG
-243 DSIEVI
+243 ETINVI
-249 WKDSRGN
+249 WTNAEGN
-256 INTKSGIN
+256 VFNKSGQN
-264 ENGLLGVTIIGMG
+264 VNGLLGVTINGTI
-277 SPSEALDNYKRAFLD
+277 SPSDALDSYKGAFHD
-292 PRGYLLLLTPP
+292 PRGYIRLLIPP
-303 TLEGPFPA
+303 TLEGIPV
-311 PYSESLASKYESGV
+311 PYSDSMAPKYESDL
-325 FGSSFPA
+325 FGPYFPV
-332 ISNMLF
+332 ISNLLF

-343 NFNVGIFNA
+343 NFNVGLFNA

-369 NKLKSKGRR
+369 NKLRSMGSKL
-378 INPSTVNSAITF
+378 NPSTVNSAISF
-390 IFIVIVIMLIAGP
+390 IFIIIVIMLIAGP

>member
-1 MQQQNKVRVERKLV
+1 VERKFV

-20 TPFGISFFDKI
+20 TPFGLSFFDKI

-37 RVYSEFSTYLMPLI
+37 RIYSEFSTFLMPLI
-51 TALAIILFF
+51 TVLAIVLFF

-70 AAREGVREIG
+70 AAREGVRDIG

-99 WIALVITIV
+99 WIALVVTIV

-152 PLKHKSSI
+152 SLRHKCSI

-172 VASLITLYFVVSTLN
+172 AVSLIALYFVVSTLS
-187 PLPGFDESPSVMV
+187 PLPGLDESPRVLV
-200 GEVRPGSLAEQLGIS
+200 GEVRHGSLAEQLGIT
-215 QRSTIQ
+215 QRSIIQ
-221 SIDGQKITELS
+221 SIDGQEIKNLND
-232 HVGKILQSSKG
+232 VGEVLRASEG
-243 DSIEVI
+243 DDIEVI
-249 WKDSRGN
+249 WKDARGN
-256 INTKSGIN
+256 VLTESGRN
-264 ENGLLGVTIIGMG
+264 ENGLLGVTIIGIG
-277 SPSEALDNYKRAFLD
+277 SPSDALHNYKRAFLD

-303 TLEGPFPA
+303 TLQGPFPA
-311 PYSESLASKYESGV
+311 PYSDSMASKYESDL
-325 FGSSFPA
+325 FGSYFPV
-332 ISNMLF
+332 ISNLLF

-369 NKLKSKGRR
+369 NKLRSMGKKL
-378 INPSTVNSAITF
+378 NPSTVNSAITL
-390 IFIVIVIMLIAGP
+390 IFIAIVIMLIAGP

>member
-1 MQQQNKVRVERKLV
+1 MERKFV

-20 TPFGISFFDKI
+20 TPFGLSFFDKI

-37 RVYSEFSTYLMPLI
+37 RIYSEFSTFLMPLI
-51 TALAIILFF
+51 TVLAIVLFF

-70 AAREGVREIG
+70 AAREGVRDIG

-152 PLKHKSSI
+152 SLRHKCSI

-172 VASLITLYFVVSTLN
+172 AASLIALYFVVSTLN
-187 PLPGFDESPSVMV
+187 PLPGLDESPRVLV
-200 GEVRPGSLAEQLGIS
+200 GEVRHGSLAEQLGIT
-215 QRSTIQ
+215 QRSIIQ
-221 SIDGQKITELS
+221 SIDGQEIKKLND
-232 HVGKILQSSKG
+232 VGEVLRASEG
-243 DSIEVI
+243 DDIEVI
-249 WKDSRGN
+249 WKDARGN
-256 INTKSGIN
+256 VLTESGRN

-277 SPSEALDNYKRAFLD
+277 SPSDALNNYKRAFLD

-303 TLEGPFPA
+303 TLQGPFPA
-311 PYSESLASKYESGV
+311 PYSDSMASKYGSNL
-325 FGSSFPA
+325 FGSYFPV
-332 ISNMLF
+332 ISNLLF

-369 NKLKSKGRR
+369 NKLRSMGKKL
-378 INPSTVNSAITF
+378 NPSTVNSAITLIF
-390 IFIVIVIMLIAGP
+390 IAIVIVLIAGP

>member
-1 MQQQNKVRVERKLV
+1 MERKFV

-20 TPFGISFFDKI
+20 TPFGLTFFDKI
-31 AKTRAA
+31 ARTRAA
-37 RVYSEFSTYLMPLI
+37 RIYSELSTYLMPII
-51 TALAIILFF
+51 TILAIVLFF
-60 IGLTSMLSNS
+60 IGLTSMLSSS
-70 AAREGVREIG
+70 AAREGVRDIG

-108 IHEAGHGIVARV
+108 VHEAGHGIVARV

-172 VASLITLYFVVSTLN
+172 ASSLIALYFVVSTLS
-187 PLPGFDESPSVMV
+187 PLPGFDETPSVVV
-200 GEVRPGSLAEQLGIS
+200 GEVRPGSLAEQLGITE
-215 QRSTIQ
+215 RSTIQ
-221 SIDGQKITELS
+221 SIDGQNIAELS
-232 HVGKILQSSKG
+232 SVGEVLRSTEGK
-243 DSIEVI
+243 SIEVT

-256 INTKSGIN
+256 INTKSGLN
-264 ENGLLGVTIIGMG
+264 DNGLLGVTIIGVG
-277 SPSEALDNYKRAFLD
+277 SPSEALENYKKAFLD

-311 PYSESLASKYESGV
+311 PYSESLAPKYESSV

-360 GQLYGSLIE
+360 GQLYGSVIE
-369 NKLKSKGRR
+369 NSLKSKGRR
-378 INPSTVNSAITF
+378 LNPSTVNSAITF

-403 YLLR
+403 YLMR

>member
-1 MQQQNKVRVERKLV
+1 LQQSKVRVERKFV

-20 TPFGISFFDKI
+20 TPFGLNFFDKI
-31 AKTRAA
+31 ARTKAA
-37 RVYSEFSTYLMPLI
+37 RIYSEFSTYLMPLI
-51 TALAIILFF
+51 TVLAIALFF
-60 IGLTSMLSNS
+60 IALTSMLSNP
-70 AAREGVREIG
+70 AAREGVRDIG

-99 WIALVITIV
+99 WIALVVTIV

-152 PLKHKSSI
+152 PLRRKCSI

-172 VASLITLYFVVSTLN
+172 VASLIALYFVVSNLS
-187 PLPGFDESPSVMV
+187 PLPGFDETSSVMV
-200 GEVRPGSLAEQLGIS
+200 GEVRSESLAEQMGIT

-221 SIDGQKITELS
+221 SIDGKEITNLND
-232 HVGKILQSSKG
+232 VGDVLRSSEG
-243 DSIEVI
+243 GTIDVI
-249 WKDSRGN
+249 WKDGKGN
-256 INTKSGIN
+256 VLTKSGQN
-264 ENGLLGVTIIGMG
+264 ENGLLGVTIISVG
-277 SPSEALDNYKRAFLD
+277 SPSETLDNYKKAFLD
-292 PRGYLLLLTPP
+292 PRGYIKLLIPP
-303 TLEGPFPA
+303 TLEGIPV
-311 PYSESLASKYESGV
+311 PYSDSMASKYESEL
-325 FGSSFPA
+325 FGPYFPV
-332 ISNMLF
+332 ISNLLF

-343 NFNVGIFNA
+343 NFNVGLFNA

-369 NKLKSKGRR
+369 NKLKSMGSKL
-378 INPSTVNSAITF
+378 NPSTVNSAITF
-390 IFIVIVIMLIAGP
+390 IFIFIVFMLIAGP
-403 YLLR
+403 YLL

>member
-1 MQQQNKVRVERKLV
+1 
-15 LFLIH
+15 
-20 TPFGISFFDKI
+20 
-31 AKTRAA
+31 
-37 RVYSEFSTYLMPLI
+37 MPLI
-51 TALAIILFF
+51 TVLAIALFF

-70 AAREGVREIG
+70 AAREGVRDIG

-99 WIALVITIV
+99 WIALVVTIV

-152 PLKHKSSI
+152 PLRRKCSI

-172 VASLITLYFVVSTLN
+172 VASLIALYFVVSSLS
-187 PLPGFDESPSVMV
+187 PLPGSDENPSVMV
-200 GEVRPGSLAEQLGIS
+200 GEVRSGSLAEELGIT
-215 QRSTIQ
+215 QGSTIQ
-221 SIDGQKITELS
+221 SIDGKEIVSLS
-232 HVGKILQSSKG
+232 DVGQVLRSSEG
-243 DSIEVI
+243 ETINVI
-249 WKDSRGN
+249 WTNAEGN
-256 INTKSGIN
+256 LFNKSGQN
-264 ENGLLGVTIIGMG
+264 VNGLLGVTINGTI
-277 SPSEALDNYKRAFLD
+277 SPSDALDSYKGAFHD
-292 PRGYLLLLTPP
+292 PRGYIRLLIPP
-303 TLEGPFPA
+303 TLEGIPV
-311 PYSESLASKYESGV
+311 PYSDSMAPKYESDL
-325 FGSSFPA
+325 FGPYFPV
-332 ISNMLF
+332 ISNLLF

-343 NFNVGIFNA
+343 NFNVGLFNA

-369 NKLKSKGRR
+369 NKLRSMGSKL
-378 INPSTVNSAITF
+378 NPSTVNSAITF
-390 IFIVIVIMLIAGP
+390 IFIIIVIMLIAGP

>member
-1 MQQQNKVRVERKLV
+1 MQQQTRVRVERKFV

-20 TPFGISFFDKI
+20 TPFGLSFFDKI

-37 RVYSEFSTYLMPLI
+37 RIYSEFSTFLMPLI
-51 TALAIILFF
+51 TVLAIVLFF

-70 AAREGVREIG
+70 AAREGVRDIG

-152 PLKHKSSI
+152 SLRHKCSI

-172 VASLITLYFVVSTLN
+172 AASLIALYFVVSTLN
-187 PLPGFDESPSVMV
+187 PLPGLDESPRVLV
-200 GEVRPGSLAEQLGIS
+200 GEVRHGSLAEQLGIT
-215 QRSTIQ
+215 QRSIIQ
-221 SIDGQKITELS
+221 SIDGQEIKKLND
-232 HVGKILQSSKG
+232 VGEVLRASEG
-243 DSIEVI
+243 DDIEVI
-249 WKDSRGN
+249 WKDARGKVL
-256 INTKSGIN
+256 TETGRN

-277 SPSEALDNYKRAFLD
+277 SPSDALNNYKRAFLD

-303 TLEGPFPA
+303 TLQGPFPA
-311 PYSESLASKYESGV
+311 PYSDSMASKYGSNL
-325 FGSSFPA
+325 FGSYFPV
-332 ISNMLF
+332 ISNLLF

-369 NKLKSKGRR
+369 NKLRSMGKKL
-378 INPSTVNSAITF
+378 NPSTVNSAITLIF
-390 IFIVIVIMLIAGP
+390 IAIVIVLIAGP